1 MPFNQRD
8 ELGKIQ
14 YGVTPRTSDEILGLM
29 NERLLT
35 NLSEAL
41 GEPTVIDTS
50 ESSEVGRLNR
60 IFSDRLAALWQ
71 ETEDIEGSFYVSD
84 AFGVSLSKLALLV
97 GFVRN
102 SSTYSV
108 GEIRAFG
115 DDKTVV
121 PAETTYAS
129 IRGEE
134 FINISDYELTLEAC
148 LSFNTTVGV
157 NKSGREY
164 SITIDDKKYSIIS
177 STDDHY
183 QILSSLASALAA
195 EPTVTV
201 TLSPDLDEDSFLT
214 VTKIQQPD
222 TTLPM
227 KAEVSSLL
235 LPNNVQVEQ
244 VVRAKNKGVVFGDA
258 DTVIEI
264 LNTVS
269 GLDSVYNPRD
279 FELGSEMET
288 DEELRARIVT
298 DYNSVGSG
306 TATSIEAKLGSR
318 DSVRSVRVDENR
330 LFTTNAGGV
339 PAKAYEVVI
348 SHLETDESIAKAIWD
363 TKPAGI
369 ATHGVTTVVI
379 KDSNDDDQTIKF
391 TNATELFA
399 HVRVQYKTTTDEGE
413 VFPVDGEQIIKYSVA
428 AEGDT
433 HEINQDVIGKRFYAP
448 IFENVEG
455 VSELIIQ
462 VCLLPAPTTNPTDP
476 LLVWTD
482 KAAVSKTQIATFAT
496 NRVFVYNIT

>member
-8 ELGKIQ
+8 ETGKIQ
-14 YGVTPRTSDEILGLM
+14 YGITPRTSDEILELM
-29 NERLLT
+29 NERLLI

-60 IFSDRLAALWQ
+60 IFSDRLAAMWQ
-71 ETEDIEGSFYVSD
+71 ETEDIEGSFYLSD

-115 DDKTVV
+115 EDKTVV

-148 LSFNTTVGV
+148 LSFNATVGV
-157 NKSGREY
+157 NKVGREY
-164 SITIDDKKYSIIS
+164 AITIDAKKYSITS
-177 STDDHY
+177 TTDDHY

-201 TLSPDLDEDSFLT
+201 TVSSDLGEDSFIT
-214 VTKIQQPD
+214 VTKVQQPN

-227 KAEVSSLL
+227 KAELSSLL
-235 LPNNVQVEQ
+235 LPNTIQVEQ
-244 VVRAKNKGVVFGDA
+244 QVRAKNKGVVFGDA

-279 FELGSEMET
+279 FELGSEMES
-288 DEELRARIVT
+288 DEELRNRIVNE
-298 DYNSVGSG
+298 YNSVGSG
-306 TATSIEAKLGSR
+306 TATSIEAKLGAK
-318 DSVRSVRVDENR
+318 DTVRSVRVDENR
-330 LFTTNAGGV
+330 LFATSVDGV

-348 SHLETDESIAKAIWD
+348 SHVDTDEVIAQAIWD

-369 ATHGVTTVVI
+369 PTHGTTTVTV
-379 KDSNDDDQTIKF
+379 KDSKGDDQDVQF

-399 HVRVQYKTTTDEGE
+399 HIKVQYKTTTDEGE
-413 VFPVDGEQIIKYSVA
+413 LFPVDGEQIIKDSVT

-433 HEINQDVIGKRFYAP
+433 YEINQDVIGKRFYAP

>member
-8 ELGKIQ
+8 ESGKVQ
-14 YGVTPRTSDEILGLM
+14 YGITPRTSDEILELM
-29 NERLLT
+29 NARLLN

-71 ETEDIEGSFYVSD
+71 EAEDIEGSFYISD

-115 DDKTVV
+115 DDKTIV
-121 PAETTYAS
+121 PAETTFAS

-134 FINISDYELTLEAC
+134 FINTTAFELSLESC
-148 LSFNTTVGV
+148 LSFITTVGV

-164 SITIDDKKYSIIS
+164 AITIDSKKYSITS
-177 STDDHY
+177 VTDDHY
-183 QILSSLASALAA
+183 QILSSLASSLSA

-201 TLSPDLDEDSFLT
+201 SLSSDLGEDSFLT
-214 VTKIQQPD
+214 VTKIQQPN

-227 KAEVSSLL
+227 KVELSSLL
-235 LPNNVQVEQ
+235 LPNTVQVEQ
-244 VVRAKNKGVVFGDA
+244 EVRAKNKGVVFGDA
-258 DTVIEI
+258 DTVIDI

-279 FELGSEMET
+279 FELGADMET
-288 DEELRARIVT
+288 DEELRARIVA

-306 TATSIEAKLGSR
+306 TVTSIEAKIGAR
-318 DSVRSVRVDENR
+318 DTVRSIRVDENR
-330 LFTTNAGGV
+330 LFVTNPDGV
-339 PAKAYEVVI
+339 PSKSYEVVI
-348 SHLETDESIAKAIWD
+348 SHVEADEDIAKAIWE

-369 ATHGVTTVVI
+369 PTHGVTSVVI
-379 KDSNDDDQTIKF
+379 KDAKGDDQTVKF
-391 TNATELFA
+391 TNATEKYA

-413 VFPVDGEQIIKYSVA
+413 VFPIDGEQIIKDA
-428 AEGDT
+428 ITEEGDT
-433 HEINQDVIGKRFYAP
+433 YQINQDVIGKRFYAP
-448 IFENVEG
+448 VFENVEG
-455 VSELIIQ
+455 VAELIVQ
-462 VCLLPAPTTNPTDP
+462 VCLLSAPTTNPLDP

-482 KAAVSKTQIATFAT
+482 RAAVSKTQIATFAT
-496 NRVFVYNIT
+496 NRVFVYDIT

>member
-8 ELGKIQ
+8 ETGKIQ
-14 YGVTPRTSDEILGLM
+14 YGITPRTSDEILDLM
-29 NERLLT
+29 NERLLS

-41 GEPTVIDTS
+41 GEPVVIDTS

-71 ETEDIEGSFYVSD
+71 ETEDIEGSFYISD

-97 GFVRN
+97 GFVRK

-157 NKSGREY
+157 NKIGREY
-164 SITIDDKKYSIIS
+164 AITIDLKKYSIIS

-201 TLSPDLDEDSFLT
+201 TLSSDLDEDSFLT
-214 VTKIQQPD
+214 VTKIQAPN
-222 TTLPM
+222 TVLPM
-227 KAEVSSLL
+227 KVEVSSLL
-235 LPNNVQVEQ
+235 LPNTVQVEQ
-244 VVRAKNKGVVFGDA
+244 QVRAKNKGVVFGDA

-269 GLDSVYNPRD
+269 GLESVYNPSD
-279 FELGSEMET
+279 FELGADMET
-288 DEELRARIVT
+288 DDELRARIVNE
-298 DYNSVGSG
+298 YHSVGSG
-306 TATSIEAKLGSR
+306 TVTSIEAKLGAR
-318 DSVRSVRVDENR
+318 ETVRSVRVDENR
-330 LFTTNAGGV
+330 LFVTNSGGV
-339 PAKAYEVVI
+339 PAKSYEVVVA
-348 SHLETDESIAKAIWD
+348 HVEDDEVIAQAIWD
-363 TKPAGI
+363 TKPASI
-369 ATHGVTTVVI
+369 STHGTTTVVI
-379 KDSNDDDQTIKF
+379 KDTKGDDQSVKF
-391 TNATELFA
+391 TNATEKYA
-399 HVRVQYKTTTDEGE
+399 HIKVQYKTTTDEGE
-413 VFPVDGEQIIKYSVA
+413 LFPVDGEQIIKDAVTE
-428 AEGDT
+428 EGDT
-433 HEINQDVIGKRFYAP
+433 YQINQDVIGKRFYAP

-455 VSELIIQ
+455 VSELIVQ
-462 VCLLPAPTTNPTDP
+462 VCLLSAPTTNPTDP

-482 KAAVSKTQIATFAT
+482 RAAVSKTEIATFAT
-496 NRVFVYNIT
+496 NRVFVYDIT